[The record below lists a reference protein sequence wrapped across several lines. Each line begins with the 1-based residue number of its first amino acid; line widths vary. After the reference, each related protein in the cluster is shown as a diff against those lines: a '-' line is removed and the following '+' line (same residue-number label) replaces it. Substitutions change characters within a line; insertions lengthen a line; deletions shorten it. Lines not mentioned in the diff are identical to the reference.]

1 LVADKTRTKAMIFND
16 MISWKLKMNNAV
28 CKGLKNFKSRVLY
41 PREMKA
47 LIAVV
52 NPASSMH

>member
-1 LVADKTRTKAMIFND
+1 MIFND

-28 CKGLKNFKSRVLY
+28 CKGLKNFKSQVLY